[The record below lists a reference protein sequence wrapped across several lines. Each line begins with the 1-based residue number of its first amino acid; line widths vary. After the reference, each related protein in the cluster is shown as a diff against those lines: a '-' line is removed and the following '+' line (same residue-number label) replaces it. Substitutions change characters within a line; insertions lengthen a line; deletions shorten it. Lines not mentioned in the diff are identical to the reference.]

1 MTEVEAKQK
10 PQETL
15 QDRLAQVV
23 ELLQR
28 HRLGEDG
35 ECRQDNLQV
44 EPAENYDQGQI
55 LAELQRKLDE
65 LHPADVAHILE
76 ALPLEERLTVWQLV
90 KAERDGDIL
99 LEVSD
104 AVRETLIADM
114 DDHELLAAA
123 KEMDA
128 DELADLAPELPRDV
142 VHELMESLD
151 AQQRERVRSALSYE
165 EDQVGALMDFEMVT
179 IREDVSLEVVLR
191 YLRRLKELPGHTDK
205 LFVVDYDGVLKG
217 VLPIKRLLVND
228 PDKQVA
234 EVMASD
240 PVTFHPD
247 EDAYEAAQAFERYD
261 LVSTPVV
268 DKGGKLIGRLTID
281 EMVDLIR
288 EESESEVLNMAGL
301 REEEDIFASVWK
313 SVRNRWAWLAVNL
326 VTAFVASRVIG
337 LFDGSIEKLVALA
350 ALMPIVAGIGGNS
363 GNQTITMIV
372 RAMAL
377 DQVGTGNTV
386 RLLRKEVGVGLVN
399 GLVWGGVIGAVAW
412 WLYGSWSLGVVMTA
426 AMTLN
431 LLLAALMGV
440 LIPMTLAR
448 LGRDPAMGASVM
460 ITAMTDSGGFFI
472 FPRIGDNFSA
482 VAALFASCWGLPCF
496 VVSG

>member
-1 MTEVEAKQK
+1 MTEVEAKK

-23 ELLQR
+23 DLLQR
-28 HRLGEDG
+28 RRLGEDG
-35 ECRQDNLQV
+35 EYRQDGEQG
-44 EPAENYDQGQI
+44 EIYDESQI

-151 AQQRERVRSALSYE
+151 AQQRERVRSALSYV

-247 EDAYEAAQAFERYD
+247 EDAYDAAQAFERYD

-326 VTAFVASRVIG
+326 VTAFIASRVIG

-377 DQVGTGNTV
+377 DQVGTGNTT

-412 WLYGSWSLGVVMTA
+412 WLYGRWSLGVVMTA

-472 FPRIGDNFSA
+472 F
-482 VAALFASCWGLPCF
+482 LGLATIF
-496 VVSG
+496 LL

>member
-1 MTEVEAKQK
+1 MTEVEAKK
-10 PQETL
+10 PQESL

-23 ELLQR
+23 ELL
-28 HRLGEDG
+28 HRQKLVEDLTH
-35 ECRQDNLQV
+35 RQEGHHHERVENLVHRQNLV
-44 EPAENYDQGQI
+44 
-55 LAELQRKLDE
+55 ELQRKLDE
-65 LHPADVAHILE
+65 LHPADIAHILE
-76 ALPLEERLTVWQLV
+76 ALPLHDRLTLWQLV
-90 KAERDGDIL
+90 QAERDGDIL

-104 AVRETLIADM
+104 AVRESLIADM

-123 KEMDA
+123 KDMDA

-142 VHELMESLD
+142 VLELMETLD
-151 AQQRERVRSALSYE
+151 AQQRERVRSALSYDD
-165 EDQVGALMDFEMVT
+165 DQIGALMDFEMVT
-179 IREDVSLEVVLR
+179 IREEVSLEVVLR

-228 PDKQVA
+228 PDKQVGD
-234 EVMASD
+234 VMAND
-240 PVTFHPD
+240 PVSFHPD
-247 EDAYEAAQAFERYD
+247 EDAYDAAQAFERYD
-261 LVSTPVV
+261 LISAPVV
-268 DKGGKLIGRLTID
+268 DKGGRLIGRLTID

-313 SVRNRWAWLAVNL
+313 SLRNRWSWLAVNL
-326 VTAFVASRVIG
+326 ITAFIASRVIG
-337 LFDGSIEKLVALA
+337 LFEGSIERLVALA

-377 DQVGTGNTV
+377 DQVGTGNTK
-386 RLLRKEVGVGLVN
+386 RLVRKELAVALLN
-399 GLVWGGVIGAVAW
+399 GLIWGGVIGIVAFY
-412 WLYGSWSLGVVMTA
+412 LYDSWSLGVVMTA

-440 LIPMTLAR
+440 LIPMTLVR
-448 LGRDPAMGASVM
+448 LGRDPAMGSSVM

-472 FPRIGDNFSA
+472 FLGLA
-482 VAALFASCWGLPCF
+482 TLFLL
-496 VVSG
+496 

>member
-1 MTEVEAKQK
+1 MTEVEAKK
-10 PQETL
+10 PQESL

-23 ELLQR
+23 ELLHR
-28 HRLGEDG
+28 HKIVEDLAH
-35 ECRQDNLQV
+35 RQSQDGQHQAVIENLVHRQNLV
-44 EPAENYDQGQI
+44 
-55 LAELQRKLDE
+55 ELQRKLEE
-65 LHPADVAHILE
+65 LHPADIAHILE
-76 ALPLEERLTVWQLV
+76 ALPLDDRLTVWQLV
-90 KAERDGDIL
+90 KSDRDGDIL

-128 DELADLAPELPRDV
+128 DELADLAAELPRDV
-142 VHELMESLD
+142 VHELMETLD

-228 PDKQVA
+228 PERHVS

-247 EDAYEAAQAFERYD
+247 ADAYEAAQAFERYD

-268 DKGGKLIGRLTID
+268 DKSGKLIGRLTID

-313 SVRNRWAWLAVNL
+313 SLRNRWAWLAVNL
-326 VTAFVASRVIG
+326 ITAFIASRVIG

-377 DQVGTGNTV
+377 DQMGTGNSA
-386 RLLRKEVGVGLVN
+386 RLLRKEAGVGMLN
-399 GLVWGGVIGAVAW
+399 GLIWGGVIGIVVY

-440 LIPMTLAR
+440 LIPVTLAR
-448 LGRDPAMGASVM
+448 MGRDPALGASVM
-460 ITAMTDSGGFFI
+460 ITAVTDSGGFFI
-472 FPRIGDNFSA
+472 F
-482 VAALFASCWGLPCF
+482 LGLATVF
-496 VVSG
+496 LL

>member
-1 MTEVEAKQK
+1 MTEVEAKK
-10 PQETL
+10 PQESL
-15 QDRLAQVV
+15 QDRLNQVV
-23 ELLQR
+23 ELLNKHKLVEDLA
-28 HRLGEDG
+28 HRQEGQHQDLVENLVH
-35 ECRQDNLQV
+35 RQN
-44 EPAENYDQGQI
+44 
-55 LAELQRKLDE
+55 LAELQRKLDD
-65 LHPADVAHILE
+65 LHPADIAHILE
-76 ALPLEERLTVWQLV
+76 SLPLGDRLTVWQLV

-114 DDHELLAAA
+114 DDHEILAAA

-142 VHELMESLD
+142 VHELMETLD

-165 EDQVGALMDFEMVT
+165 EDEVGALMDFEMVT
-179 IREDVSLEVVLR
+179 IRDDVSLEVVLR

-205 LFVVDYDGVLKG
+205 LFVVDYDGLLKG

-234 EVMASD
+234 EVMATD
-240 PVTFHPD
+240 PVTFQPD
-247 EDAYEAAQAFERYD
+247 ENGYDAAQAFERYD
-261 LVSTPVV
+261 LISAPVV
-268 DKGGKLIGRLTID
+268 DKNGKLIGRLTID

-288 EESESEVLNMAGL
+288 EESETEVLNMAGL

-313 SVRNRWAWLAVNL
+313 SVRNRWTWLATNL
-326 VTAFVASRVIG
+326 ITAFVASRVIG
-337 LFDGSIEKLVALA
+337 LFEGSIEKLVALA

-372 RAMAL
+372 RAIAL
-377 DQVGTGNTV
+377 DQIQTSNAT
-386 RLLRKEVGVGLVN
+386 RLLRKELGVALVN
-399 GLVWGGVIGAVAW
+399 GLVWGGVIGVVAFY
-412 WLYGSWSLGVVMTA
+412 LYGNWELGVVMTA

-431 LLLAALMGV
+431 LLLAALAGV
-440 LIPMTLAR
+440 LIPMTLLR
-448 LGRDPAMGASVM
+448 LGRDPAMGSSVM

-472 FPRIGDNFSA
+472 FLGLA
-482 VAALFASCWGLPCF
+482 TLFLM
-496 VVSG
+496 

>member
-1 MTEVEAKQK
+1 MTEVEAKK
-10 PQETL
+10 PQESL
-15 QDRLAQVV
+15 QDRLAQVI
-23 ELLQR
+23 ELLHR
-28 HRLGEDG
+28 HKLVEDLTH
-35 ECRQDNLQV
+35 RQEGQHQQLVENLVHRQ
-44 EPAENYDQGQI
+44 N

-65 LHPADVAHILE
+65 LHPADIAHILE
-76 ALPLEERLTVWQLV
+76 ALPLDDRLTVWQLV

-104 AVRETLIADM
+104 AVRESLIADM

-142 VHELMESLD
+142 IHELMESLD
-151 AQQRERVRSALSYE
+151 AQQRERVRSVLSYE

-179 IREDVSLEVVLR
+179 IRDDVTLEVVLR

-205 LFVVDYDGVLKG
+205 LFVVDYDGILKG

-234 EVMASD
+234 EVMATD
-240 PVTFHPD
+240 PVSFHPD
-247 EDAYEAAQAFERYD
+247 EDAYDAAQAFERYD
-261 LVSTPVV
+261 LVSSPVV
-268 DKGGKLIGRLTID
+268 DKNGKLIGRLTID

-288 EESESEVLNMAGL
+288 EESENEVLNMAGL

-313 SVRNRWAWLAVNL
+313 SVGNRWAWLATNL
-326 VTAFVASRVIG
+326 VTAFIASRVIG
-337 LFDGSIEKLVALA
+337 VFEGSIEKLVALA

-377 DQVGTGNTV
+377 DQLGVGNTT
-386 RLLRKEVGVGLVN
+386 RLLRKELGVALIN
-399 GLVWGGVIGAVAW
+399 GLVWGGVIGAVAYY
-412 WLYGSWSLGVVMTA
+412 LYDSWSLGLVMTG

-448 LGRDPAMGASVM
+448 MGRDPAMGSSVM
-460 ITAMTDSGGFFI
+460 ITAVTDSGGFFI
-472 FPRIGDNFSA
+472 FLGLA
-482 VAALFASCWGLPCF
+482 TLFLL
-496 VVSG
+496 